1 MADTI
6 TNDQLVAHIR
16 ATVDATVADAVADAL
31 KKSDEARQTQ
41 VPTWFQAFETQK
53 AAQAASKDIDH
64 LGRVLFSLAAAGGR
78 QGDAVDLA
86 RKQFTGG
93 TYAPGMAEAVVK
105 TLTASSFTAG
115 GATVPTQDAAEII
128 EFLRPASVIRRLNP
142 TVMPMPNGNL
152 TISKLTGGATATYIA
167 EAANAVAS
175 QGTTG
180 TLQLSAKKLITI
192 VPISNDLLRFA
203 NPQLDTMIRQDAI
216 TAMANRQ
223 DLAFIRGDGLA
234 GVPRGLR
241 SWCLAANVETTTA
254 GNALAAVTTNLGTL
268 MADLLNADVRMLR
281 PAWLMHPRTYIFLTT
296 IRDGNGNFAFRQE
309 MLSGGPMTGTLWG
322 YPYGLTTQIPINLAV
337 TATDESEIYFVDMAD
352 CVIADAVNM
361 TVEVVNG
368 AAYYSSAGTLTGG
381 FSRDETILKIV
392 SEHDFGMRHD
402 ASVAYLQDA
411 DWF

>member
-1 MADTI
+1 MSDTI

-16 ATVDATVADAVADAL
+16 ATVDATVAEAVDASI
-31 KKSDEARQTQ
+31 KKADEARQTQ
-41 VPTWFQAFETQK
+41 VPTWFQAFEAQK
-53 AAQAASKDIDH
+53 AAEAARKDIDH
-64 LGRVLFSLAAAGGR
+64 LGRYLFALAAAGGR
-78 QGDAVDLA
+78 QGDAIDLA
-86 RKQFTGG
+86 RKQYTGG
-93 TYAPGMAEAVVK
+93 VADALVK
-105 TLTASSFTAG
+105 TLTASTFTAG
-115 GATVPTQDAAEII
+115 GAAVPTQDAADII
-128 EFLRPASVIRRLNP
+128 EFLRPASVIRRLSP
-142 TVMPMPNGNL
+142 TVLPMPNGNL
-152 TISKLTGGATATYIA
+152 TIPKLTGGATATYIA

-296 IRDGNGNFAFRQE
+296 IRDGNGNFAFRPE
-309 MLSGGPMTGTLWG
+309 MLSGGNFQGTLWG